1 MEAERIA
8 KIDVLQPGAKGVFET
23 ASCTIEYEVL
33 GNGRVRVG
41 NIVNPRPEAAVVLFK
56 NEELDPE
63 KLAAWQGG
71 EFGPEDEEF
80 PIQVVH
86 AFLGGAFGYAPQ
98 LEVGQFL

>member
-8 KIDVLQPGAKGVFET
+8 EVDVLQPGAKGVF
-23 ASCTIEYEVL
+23 AAADCTIEYEVL
-33 GNGRVRVG
+33 SNGRVSVG
-41 NIVNPRPEAAVVLFK
+41 NIVNPKPEAAIVLFK
-56 NEELDPE
+56 NEELGPE

-71 EFGPEDEEF
+71 EFGPEDEGF
-80 PIQVVH
+80 PVQVVH